1 MKAKILKKLFHLTLM
16 IICVF
21 LVAFNYSKHEQVEM
35 SFLDAIKSEKIKV
48 NYAST
53 GNFKSIESILYNTT
67 NSYLHLKIA
76 KGTILKLAGNRSV
89 FFMVLAD
96 EIIDICPH
104 SNVDQMVYGKC
115 FQKEKLKIN

>member
-1 MKAKILKKLFHLTLM
+1 M

-21 LVAFNYSKHEQVEM
+21 LVAFNYSKHEPVEM
-35 SFLDAIKSEKIKV
+35 SYLDALKSESIKV

-53 GNFKSIESILYNTT
+53 GNLKSIESILYNTT
-67 NSYLHLKIA
+67 NSYLRLKIA
-76 KGTILKLAGNRSV
+76 KGTILKLAGKRSV

-104 SNVDQMVYGKC
+104 ANVDQMIFGKC
-115 FQKEKLKIN
+115 FQQKKLKIN